1 MEHEPSSLD
10 SSLDSR
16 LKPRLNQSA
25 LAPMH
30 VSNLDHLFLCARAI
44 MILETSTSSP
54 SFRFSEAKSAHLE
67 SSPLSSAASKGT
79 IHEKIMAVLLMGFIC
94 LVGTWSWAGL
104 ASEDSDAR
112 LQSSLGV
119 LQA

>member
-67 SSPLSSAASKGT
+67 SSPLSSAASKGA
-79 IHEKIMAVLLMGFIC
+79 IHEKNNVS
-94 LVGTWSWAGL
+94 VVDGL
-104 ASEDSDAR
+104 HRPGWNLPLGR
-112 LQSSLGV
+112 LCC
-119 LQA
+119 